1 MESKT
6 LIEFINFIAEE
17 NNTNIK
23 EIGVN
28 IGRGGSTSFWRTVTS
43 GKIQAD
49 ELKKVINSTG
59 EPFIII
65 YQGEEIEIK

>member
-6 LIEFINFIAEE
+6 VIEFIFFLAEN

-23 EIGVN
+23 QIGIDV
-28 IGRGGSTSFWRTVTS
+28 GRGDSTSFWRTVTS
-43 GKIQAD
+43 GKTQAD

-59 EPFIII
+59 EPFTILYKGEKIII
-65 YQGEEIEIK
+65 K

>member
-1 MESKT
+1 MT
-6 LIEFINFIAEE
+6 VIDFIKFIAEK
-17 NNTNIK
+17 NGSNIK
-23 EIGVN
+23 ELGVN

-59 EPFIII
+59 EPFTILYKGEKIII
-65 YQGEEIEIK
+65 K